1 MQLLNKWLKGI
12 KGIIFK
18 WIKNKH
24 DLNEPFFVKQLPTV
38 RPIYHEFVLF
48 SKSNTPKKRKSGQLK
63 KNLAHVIHV
72 EFIIH
77 TF

>member
-1 MQLLNKWLKGI
+1 MTEWTNDSYEWYFLVNQKQTN
-12 KGIIFK
+12 
-18 WIKNKH
+18 

-38 RPIYHEFVLF
+38 RPIYNELVLF

-63 KNLAHVIHV
+63 NNLAHVNHV